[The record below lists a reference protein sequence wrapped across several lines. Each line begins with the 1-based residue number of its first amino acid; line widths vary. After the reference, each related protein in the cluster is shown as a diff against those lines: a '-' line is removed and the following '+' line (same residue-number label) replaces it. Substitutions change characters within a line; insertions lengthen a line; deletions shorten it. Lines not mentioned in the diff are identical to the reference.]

1 MNLFVIACAL
11 IGTGILVLAYQRAG
25 RRRFE
30 TLVGLCG
37 IALLAGGL
45 AVARDAT
52 IGSTTI
58 LWVLSP
64 ATPVVATL

>member
-11 IGTGILVLAYQRAG
+11 MGAGALVLAYQRAG
-25 RRRFE
+25 RRRCE
-30 TLVGLCG
+30 TLLGLCG

-52 IGSTTI
+52 TGSTTI

-64 ATPVVATL
+64 ATPIVAAL

>member
-1 MNLFVIACAL
+1 MNLFVIAFAL
-11 IGTGILVLAYQRAG
+11 VVAGTLVLAYQRSG
-25 RRRFE
+25 NRRGE
-30 TLVGLCG
+30 TMLGLCG
-37 IALLAGGL
+37 IALLAFGL

-64 ATPVVATL
+64 ATPVVAAL